1 MESLV
6 KPKQKWIV
14 AQVMMSGVES
24 WPPRLLG
31 PCLVGSSQ
39 KWPRLWTGALGP
51 GQLWGFGA
59 DALATT

>member
-14 AQVMMSGVES
+14 AQVTRSGVKS
-24 WPPRLLG
+24 WAPQRLG

-39 KWPRLWTGALGP
+39 KQPRLRMRALWP
-51 GQLWGFGA
+51 GQLCDLRA